1 MKCFN
6 HHDRDAFGICK
17 SCGKAL
23 CLECMTIEN
32 GKVLCKD
39 SEACHKGCGC
49 HKHNHNNGQLAKS
62 LNIGYYAGVLF
73 AVVGAIGLV
82 SSAFDF
88 EFGRAFFAIVALL
101 IGLNLI
107 KGY

>member
-39 SEACHKGCGC
+39 NPECHRGGC
-49 HKHNHNNGQLAKS
+49 HRHNHNSQDELIKGV
-62 LNIGYYAGVLF
+62 NIGYYAGVLF
-73 AVVGAIGLV
+73 AIVGAIGLI
-82 SSAFDF
+82 SSAIDF

-101 IGLNLI
+101 IGLNLV

>member
-23 CLECMTIEN
+23 CLECMAIEN

-39 SEACHKGCGC
+39 NPACRR
-49 HKHNHNNGQLAKS
+49 NKS
-62 LNIGYYAGVLF
+62 NEVSSWNIGYYAGVLF